1 VLIIK
6 PVYCPHP
13 KRFTPFHNWD
23 VDRILLEGMSFQGR
37 HGVRAAEREQ
47 PQEFKVA
54 VEVDC
59 DLIRA
64 GISDRIEDTVDYTK
78 VRAIAKEV
86 IEGESQKLLE
96 TLAARIADRVLQLE
110 HVGGVSVRIAKRP
123 ESMQPIVAAAVRI
136 NRTRA

>member
-47 PQEFKVA
+47 PQEFKVD

-59 DLIRA
+59 DLIRP

>member
-1 VLIIK
+1 MLIIK

-47 PQEFKVA
+47 PQEFKVD

-59 DLIRA
+59 DLIRP